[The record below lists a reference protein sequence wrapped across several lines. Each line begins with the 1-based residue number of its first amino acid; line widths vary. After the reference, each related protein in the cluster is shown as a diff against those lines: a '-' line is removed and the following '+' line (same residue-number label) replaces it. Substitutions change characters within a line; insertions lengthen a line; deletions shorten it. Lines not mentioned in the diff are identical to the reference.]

1 MAAPAEASSA
11 TPDSAEGLALP
22 ARVLLATFSLAAG
35 VIHLVMVP
43 THAQESGLDGVGFAV
58 VGWLQIVGAI
68 ALLLKPSRRLLQ
80 VTVLVNLVVIG
91 IWAWSRTV
99 GLPVGG
105 HAGIVESV
113 SGIDL
118 LCAVLEGLL
127 VVGAA
132 ALLLRP
138 ALGTRLTHS
147 TVVLASAI
155 PVAVLIITSV
165 VLASPSTANHVHSQ
179 GSSAVALTPAQTVA
193 ANRCDLGV
201 NPASYWT
208 EATTAGVDTIGVAA
222 PAATTTPATAAD
234 GHVHSG
240 TAAASTPATT
250 AAPIQG
256 SAALDKL
263 IDISTRGGEGNDA
276 RAIVALSDAP
286 DDAYQNWLRWLPAL
300 AALHSHATGAVD
312 DNAGHGGHLGP
323 QTWVAMTDPT
333 QCAKLTSELDQART
347 TALQF
352 PTAADAKAAGYVQVT
367 GYVPGIAAHWM
378 KFGYVDDRFEI
389 DKPEML
395 LYDGNGEDAHI
406 VGLSYYILSDSTVEP
421 TQGFTGDNDHYHRHV
436 GLCVKG
442 AMVVGDSTTTA
453 EQCDA
458 LGGRKTSGGAWMSHV
473 WVVPGCESPWGVFS
487 AASPLLDA
495 KLAAGSGRDGG
506 GCAAS
511 GVRARY
517 DLQPGTTT
525 NTPSTVNG
533 GAQQVAAPR

>member
-1 MAAPAEASSA
+1 MAAPAEATSPPRDHA
-11 TPDSAEGLALP
+11 GELALP

-43 THAQESGLDGVGFAV
+43 THAQESTLDGVGFAV
-58 VGWLQIVGAI
+58 VGWVQIIGAI
-68 ALLLKPSRRLLQ
+68 ALLLKPGRRLLQ
-80 VTVLVNLVVIG
+80 ATVLFNLAVIG
-91 IWAWSRTV
+91 VWAWSRTV

-105 HAGIVESV
+105 HAGLVESV

-118 LCAVLEGLL
+118 LCAVLEGAL
-127 VVGAA
+127 VIGTA

-138 ALGTRLTHS
+138 DLGTRLSHP

-165 VLASPSTANHVHSQ
+165 VLADPSTANHVHSQ
-179 GSSAVALTPAQTVA
+179 GSSTVALTPAQTVA
-193 ANRCDLGV
+193 ASRCDLGV
-201 NPASYWT
+201 NPASYWS
-208 EATTAGVDTIGVAA
+208 EATTAGVDTIGVATTGA
-222 PAATTTPATAAD
+222 TATTPTTAAD
-234 GHVHSG
+234 GHVHG
-240 TAAASTPATT
+240 AAATATPPTT
-250 AAPIQG
+250 AAPVQG
-256 SAALDKL
+256 SAELDKL
-263 IDISTRGGEGNDA
+263 IDISTKGGEGNDA

-300 AALHSHATGAVD
+300 AALHSHTTGAVD
-312 DNAGHGGHLGP
+312 DNGGHGGHLGP
-323 QTWVAMTDPT
+323 QTWVAMTDPA
-333 QCAKLTSELDQART
+333 QCAKLSSELDQART

-352 PTAADAKAAGYVQVT
+352 PTAADAKAAGYMQVT

-378 KFGYVDDRFEI
+378 KFSYVDGRFEI

-421 TQGFTGDNDHYHRHV
+421 TQGFAGENDHYHRHV

-442 AMVVGDSTTTA
+442 AMVVGDSTTTT

-458 LGGRKTSGGAWMSHV
+458 LGGKKTSGGAWMSHV

-487 AASPLLDA
+487 AASPMLDA
-495 KLAAGSGRDGG
+495 KLAASSGKDGG
-506 GCAAS
+506 GCAGS
-511 GVRARY
+511 GVKARY